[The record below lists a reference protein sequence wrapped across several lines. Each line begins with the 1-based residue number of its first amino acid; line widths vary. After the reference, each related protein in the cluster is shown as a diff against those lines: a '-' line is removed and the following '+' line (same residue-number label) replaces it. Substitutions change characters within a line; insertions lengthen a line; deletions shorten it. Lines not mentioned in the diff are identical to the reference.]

1 MGKKDDSGIIW
12 NTLNLIPNT
21 PEYSSLSR
29 ILILIPN
36 TQPYPEYSRIL
47 ILIPNT
53 QPYPQYSTLSSIVIL
68 IPNMAEEKVVATT
81 RRP

>member
-12 NTLNLIPNT
+12 NTLN
-21 PEYSSLSR
+21 
-29 ILILIPN
+29 LIPN

-53 QPYPQYSTLSSIVIL
+53 QPYPQYSTLSSILIL
-68 IPNMAEEKVVATT
+68 IPNTHPYPEYG
-81 RRP
+81 